1 MEFTFGSKSENLQD
15 HVLAGEV
22 HDDPGHAH
30 DAVFRRLT
38 EEGPNYRNVGWLGT
52 AGLMMKTQLGLGI
65 LSIPSVFDTL
75 GMIPGLICLCV
86 VAAITTWSDYIVGV
100 FKLRHR
106 EIYGIDDACGLMFG
120 RVGQEI
126 FGFAFGLYWTFVC
139 GSAMLSVSIGLNAVS
154 SHGTCTATFMAIAAI
169 TGFIFASIRTLGRIS
184 WLAWLGLVCIISSVI
199 IVTIAVGVQDRPVAV
214 PEDVVWVSDY
224 KLFNTPSFTEAM
236 SAISALI
243 FAYAGTPAFFSLAAE
258 MRDPN
263 YYTRSLILCQT
274 VITAC
279 YIAIGCVVYYFC
291 GSYVTSPALGSAG
304 VLIKKISYGIAL
316 PGLIVTTMLTC
327 HLASKHVF
335 VRILRGSKHL
345 AANTLIHWSSWL
357 GCTLGITIIA
367 YLIASG
373 IPIFGGLVS
382 LIGALL
388 ATSLSFQPMGC
399 MWLYDNWTSGKA
411 DRSFGWLF
419 GVSWSIFIIVLGTF
433 LTIAGTYASVVSIID
448 SYRISGGS
456 AAWSCADNSGS
467 V

>member
-1 MEFTFGSKSENLQD
+1 MFGLKKSEEPQD

-30 DAVFRRLT
+30 DAVFGRLT
-38 EEGPNYRNVGWLGT
+38 EDGPNYRNVGWLGT

-86 VAAITTWSDYIVGV
+86 VAAITTWSDYVVGV

-106 EIYGIDDACGLMFG
+106 EVYGIDDAGGLMFG

-154 SHGTCTATFMAIAAI
+154 SHGTCTAIFMVVAAI

-184 WLAWLGLVCIISSVI
+184 WLAWVGLVCIISSVI
-199 IVTIAVGVQDRPVAV
+199 IITIAVGVQDRPASA
-214 PEDVVWVSDY
+214 PKDAVWVSDY
-224 KLFNTPSFTEAM
+224 KLFNTPSFTEAI
-236 SAISALI
+236 SAI
-243 FAYAGTPAFFSLAAE
+243 Y
-258 MRDPN
+258 PN
-263 YYTRSLILCQT
+263 YYTRSLVLCQT
-274 VITAC
+274 VISAC

-291 GSYVTSPALGSAG
+291 GSYVASPALGSAG
-304 VLIKKISYGIAL
+304 ILIKKVSYGVAL

-335 VRILRGSKHL
+335 VRILRGSRHL
-345 AANTLIHWSSWL
+345 AANTFIHWSSWL
-357 GCTLGITIIA
+357 GCTLVITVIA
-367 YLIASG
+367 YIIASG

-399 MWLYDNWTSGKA
+399 MWLYDNWSSGKT
-411 DRSFGWLF
+411 DRSASWLF
-419 GVSWSIFIIVLGTF
+419 GVSWSIFVIILGSF
-433 LTIAGTYASVVSIID
+433 LTVVGTYASIVGIMD
-448 SYRISGGS
+448 SYRVSGGS

-467 V
+467 S

>member
-1 MEFTFGSKSENLQD
+1 MFGLKKSEEPQD

-30 DAVFRRLT
+30 DAVFGRLT
-38 EEGPNYRNVGWLGT
+38 EDGPNYRNVGWLGT

-75 GMIPGLICLCV
+75 GMIPGLICLCA
-86 VAAITTWSDYIVGV
+86 VAAITTWSDYVVGV

-106 EIYGIDDACGLMFG
+106 EVYGIDDAGRLMFG

-154 SHGTCTATFMAIAAI
+154 SHGTCTAIFMVVAAI

-184 WLAWLGLVCIISSVI
+184 WLAWVGLICIISSVI
-199 IVTIAVGVQDRPVAV
+199 IITIAVGIQDRPASA
-214 PEDVVWVSDY
+214 PKDTVWVSDY
-224 KLFNTPSFTEAM
+224 KLFNTPSFTEAV
-236 SAISALI
+236 SAI
-243 FAYAGTPAFFSLAAE
+243 Y
-258 MRDPN
+258 PN
-263 YYTRSLILCQT
+263 YYTRSLVLCQT
-274 VITAC
+274 VISAC

-291 GSYVTSPALGSAG
+291 GSYVASPALGSAG
-304 VLIKKISYGIAL
+304 ILIKKVSYGIAL

-335 VRILRGSKHL
+335 VRILRGSRHL
-345 AANTLIHWSSWL
+345 AANTFIHWSSWL
-357 GCTLGITIIA
+357 GCTLVITVIA
-367 YLIASG
+367 YIIASG

-399 MWLYDNWTSGKA
+399 MWLYDNWSSGKT
-411 DRSFGWLF
+411 DRSASWLF
-419 GVSWSIFIIVLGTF
+419 GVSWSIFVIILGSF
-433 LTIAGTYASVVSIID
+433 LTVVGTYASIVGIID
-448 SYRISGGS
+448 SYRVSGGS

-467 V
+467 S